1 MLLRWCDPTLS
12 NSNRLFKGQVHYL
25 HFTTVVERLFS
36 DFVGFHELWSP
47 ISFAYPAKKESA
59 DNTVCVPFA

>member
-12 NSNRLFKGQVHYL
+12 DPNRNVKVPVHCL
-25 HFTTVVERLFS
+25 RFTTVVVLLFS